1 MITTMI
7 IAFRESFEMLLIIV
21 PLLAYV
27 SKIGRSDL
35 KKYIFYGTTT
45 GVALSVG
52 CGVFLFNQAKNLDT
66 AFQQVFQGAM
76 MIFLAAL
83 ILYSI
88 ILLKKQNKVFT
99 TKIDDNMKLTVTAAS
114 LFTLAFLTI
123 FRESLE
129 ITIFTLPFINE
140 AALTIATGILLGVL
154 VSSALMFVAYK
165 TTLKLSINT
174 IFNALTIILI
184 LIGAMLFGEG
194 LAELMP
200 SMGGSAERLGQLIY
214 GVPTLYIFLK
224 DMLKKYVKKL

>member
-1 MITTMI
+1 MVTTMI
-7 IAFRESFEMLLIIV
+7 IAFRESLEMLLVIV

-27 SKIGRSDL
+27 SKIGRGDL

-66 AFQQVFQGAM
+66 AFQQVFQGVM

-88 ILLKKQNKVFT
+88 MLLKKQNKVFT
-99 TKIDDNMKLTVTAAS
+99 INIDENVKITVTAIS
-114 LFTLAFLTI
+114 LFMLAFLTI

-140 AALTIATGILLGVL
+140 AASTIAAGILLGVL
-154 VSSALMFVAYK
+154 VSIALMFVAYK
-165 TTLKLSINT
+165 TTLRLSINT
-174 IFNALTIILI
+174 IFNVLTIILI

-194 LAELMP
+194 LAELIS
-200 SMGGSAERLGQLIY
+200 SMGDSAERLGQLIY

-224 DMLKKYVKKL
+224 DMIKKYVKKL